1 MADDIDKVEKVFK
14 AAWGLGKEF
23 DEATG
28 AHEAWAT
35 GAYQEDPA
43 LAQSAADDWD
53 SGHHAKAIGKFV
65 PRPAGALMGC
75 RSESCRRHGRI
86 EAMAPHRST
95 SRWSRS
101 RSGRDGGRP
110 RGRALIALRLP

>member
-65 PRPAGALMGC
+65 RASSGALWDAG
-75 RSESCRRHGRI
+75 SEFFAGVTGEV
-86 EAMAPHRST
+86 EAMAPPPLDIPMEPEQIGPMT
-95 SRWSRS
+95 EVAQE
-101 RSGRDGGRP
+101 DVP
-110 RGRALIALRLP
+110 